1 MADFAPDDLQFTDFT
16 IRAEHTVG
24 MARSPYS
31 NAQAVY
37 DFGGD
42 IWSATA
48 TLAPYHDKLRQARV
62 EGWLI
67 GLRGPL
73 TPFRLYNFDHD
84 GPYGYLN
91 GAPTISGGAAIWAQT
106 LTLQHVLPG
115 GQIPAMEVGDYFT
128 TQARLYRVTAAEP
141 TDLAGLQQIGI
152 FPGLRAAEADGAVLN
167 VSTPN
172 GTWRL
177 MGDPLSIAHDWRSGR
192 TVSIE
197 MIEALE

>member
-1 MADFAPDDLQFTDFT
+1 MADFAPDDLQFSSFEIT
-16 IRAEHTVG
+16 AGHTVG

-84 GPYGYLN
+84 GPYGFTN
-91 GAPTISGGAAIWAQT
+91 GAPTVTGGALQKATT

-115 GQIPAMEVGDYFT
+115 GQIPMMEVGDWFT
-128 TQARLYRVTAAEP
+128 FSERLYRVVSATV
-141 TDLAGLQQIGI
+141 TDGAGAQTIGI
-152 FPGLRAAEADGAVLN
+152 FPPLRTNIGDGNALN
-167 VSTPN
+167 ISTPN
-172 GTWRL
+172 GRWRL

-192 TVSIE
+192 TISIE